1 MAFSDREISLS
12 KYKCAKC
19 GRNPQ
24 KAEEVFQG
32 CSCGH
37 RLFRIIINQQ
47 RDIQLERTEPSP
59 PVGDMEFLSVRERG
73 IGIYDINVDK
83 LLTNGTEESDSPVVA
98 GTNGIYSINVQPK
111 MRKKNKISFF
121 FDST

>member
-1 MAFSDREISLS
+1 MTLSSRDISLS
-12 KYKCAKC
+12 KYQCAKC

-37 RLFRIIINQQ
+37 RLFRIIMNNQ
-47 RDIQLERTEPSP
+47 RDHQLERNEPSS

-83 LLTNGTEESDSPVVA
+83 LLSNGNEEPESPVVA
-98 GTNGIYSINVQPK
+98 GTNGIYSINVQSK
-111 MRKKNKISFF
+111 LRKKK
-121 FDST
+121 

>member
-1 MAFSDREISLS
+1 MTFSSRDISLS
-12 KYKCAKC
+12 KYQCAKC

-37 RLFRIIINQQ
+37 RLFRIIMNNHH
-47 RDIQLERTEPSP
+47 DYQLEPSEPSSS
-59 PVGDMEFLSVRERG
+59 VGDMEFLSVRERG

-83 LLTNGTEESDSPVVA
+83 LLNNGNEEPESPVVA

-111 MRKKNKISFF
+111 MRKKK
-121 FDST
+121 